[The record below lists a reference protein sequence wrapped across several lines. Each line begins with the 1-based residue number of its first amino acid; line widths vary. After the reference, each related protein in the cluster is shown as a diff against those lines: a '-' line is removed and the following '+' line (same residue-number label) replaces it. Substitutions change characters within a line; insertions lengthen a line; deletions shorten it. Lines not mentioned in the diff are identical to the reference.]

1 MTTTSHEPPTP
12 RAVQHLKTAC
22 ADPNG
27 RLPDKISKKILHALL
42 TDEYAYRPDR
52 DGYRLSVKDAL
63 AETAGPVFITVE
75 GRRAVLSTPQL
86 YALTRHV
93 EPSGRLA
100 PNVTWQTASSLAD
113 LGLAEYRDANG
124 NPKPTDGD
132 TGVSGAVHY
141 PFRTA
146 LGQQVAELPEQPA
159 R

>member
-1 MTTTSHEPPTP
+1 MTTTSPEPPTP
-12 RAVQHLKTAC
+12 RAVQHLKAAC

-42 TDEYAYRPDR
+42 TDEYAYRTDR

-63 AETAGPVFITVE
+63 AETTGPVFITVE

-93 EPSGRLA
+93 APSGRLA
-100 PNVTWQTASSLAD
+100 PNVTWQTTSSLVA

-124 NPKPTDGD
+124 TPKPTDGD

>member
-1 MTTTSHEPPTP
+1 MTTPTPAPPTQ
-12 RAVQHLKTAC
+12 RAVKHLKAASATS
-22 ADPNG
+22 NG
-27 RLPDKISKKILHALL
+27 RLPEKISKKVLHALL
-42 TDEYAYRPDR
+42 TDGYAYRPDG

-63 AETAGPVFITVE
+63 AKTVGPVLITVE
-75 GRRAVLSTPQL
+75 GRRAALSAPQL

-93 EPSGRLA
+93 GPNGRLA
-100 PNVTWQTASSLAD
+100 PNVTWQTASSLVD

-146 LGQQVAELPEQPA
+146 LGQQVAELPALPA
-159 R
+159 H